1 MSENTRRFQSC
12 LISPVVRGKGVAK
25 PALHVQPKS
34 LSEENTQV
42 TNTSSLRFVLTQPC
56 YVLMRFGAAN
66 ESLTSPRAELCAQLL
81 SFCSLWKKIPPLT
94 KHCHQNDDALLY
106 LLFVC
111 VCVCGWNAQ
120 NEFLSSNEV
129 FVAMLTLHEILALF
143 CLKEIGYEY
152 ESGSNVKLCCL
163 FQRFFFWRKKEVT
176 VKCCHSNSEDNFYV
190 PPVSW

>member
-1 MSENTRRFQSC
+1 MLENTRRFQSC
-12 LISPVVRGKGVAK
+12 LISPVVSGKGVAK

-42 TNTSSLRFVLTQPC
+42 TNTSPLRFVLTQPRH
-56 YVLMRFGAAN
+56 VLMRSGAAS
-66 ESLTSPRAELCAQLL
+66 ESLPSPRAELCAQLL
-81 SFCSLWKKIPPLT
+81 SCCSLWKKISPLT

-106 LLFVC
+106 LFLC
-111 VCVCGWNAQ
+111 VCDWNAQ

-152 ESGSNVKLCCL
+152 ESRSNVKLCCL

-176 VKCCHSNSEDNFYV
+176 VKCCHSHSEDNFDV